1 VSQAELEAASKP
13 AFVTPKSGKGRKSS
27 SKAGELEAAAL
38 QGVSET
44 PYNLLGAPVDL
55 ATMAMRPFGYNV
67 EAPMLGSEDLKRR
80 ATKAGI
86 RQEPPKEG
94 TAARALYNLAEVGSS
109 AVNPAAPVRAG
120 VKAAKAVGDKATD
133 VAKDFQQY
141 NRQISVPGASY
152 AVRPTGSTL
161 NMAKADQ
168 QVLDSGEIV
177 RRTGS
182 LPGYIIDSGKS
193 GVGIPSSTPVLP
205 NIQRFWGGK
214 AQNYFERQFGTPDDP
229 IADALIGGRIKGG
242 PVSDIK
248 NFPKYITEQ
257 TLIGKT
263 RQKEGASPNPEFV
276 GPGAPETR
284 FYPKFPDA
292 VEDLTRRYDEATGL
306 KGLLVTNEPG
316 LTNPDYTNIT
326 SNLGAQRARETSSF
340 IEDRMMGQGVRPD
353 LINTQT
359 DIVARSEKDPTKIVG
374 PSQGKKL
381 LEEYEKSLRGEAADI
396 SESTITAI
404 QKGEPIYDTPA
415 MKPVIQQLFNPE
427 RINQYL
433 ETLSAREIDAM
444 RFEDVVANTNKMFID
459 QDNMKM
465 LVEKIK
471 GGKRVPDSVFSNGVS
486 KPLLQFGEGSGLD
499 GFAWKRIEK
508 REATV
513 PEGAYVGHSVGGY
526 EVGGAGYSRDKM
538 DGFNTGVWQIYTLR
552 DNRNRPVNTIEVK
565 MLDENTPV
573 VTQIKGNGR
582 ATGNTAPE
590 KYDGAVLR
598 FLQDYLKPA
607 AIEERDNL
615 LTPLLQTYKTELGAS
630 PRVR

>member
-1 VSQAELEAASKP
+1 
-13 AFVTPKSGKGRKSS
+13 
-27 SKAGELEAAAL
+27 
-38 QGVSET
+38 
-44 PYNLLGAPVDL
+44 
-55 ATMAMRPFGYNV
+55 
-67 EAPMLGSEDLKRR
+67 
-80 ATKAGI
+80 
-86 RQEPPKEG
+86 
-94 TAARALYNLAEVGSS
+94 
-109 AVNPAAPVRAG
+109 
-120 VKAAKAVGDKATD
+120 
-133 VAKDFQQY
+133 
-141 NRQISVPGASY
+141 
-152 AVRPTGSTL
+152 VRPTGSTL